1 MRKYRYIY
9 KATLMESLSYVMNIV
24 LGFIIYFMILY
35 VLINLWEY
43 IYSDSTNLINGY
55 SKQQM
60 IWYVILTESIGFGA
74 RSRTLTTQMSL
85 DIKSGTIA
93 YGINKPYHYNLY
105 ILSKYLGEITLQFLL
120 FFGAGIIIGSVFVGT
135 LPGLTLWQLPFA
147 MMCFFFGV
155 LINAFIYMSISSL
168 SFWMEDPTPFR
179 WIYDKMIIV
188 VGTLFP
194 VELFPHWIQPLIKC
208 LPIYVINYGPAKLV
222 IDFSFSVA
230 ARVFLAQFVYLALG
244 LMILFILYRKG
255 VKKLN
260 VNGG

>member
-1 MRKYRYIY
+1 MRKYQYIY
-9 KATLMESLSYVMNIV
+9 KATLMESLPYVMNII

-43 IYSDSTNLINGY
+43 IYSDSSNLISGY

-93 YGINKPYHYNLY
+93 YDINKPYHYNLY

-120 FFGAGIIIGSVFVGT
+120 FFGAGIIIGAAFVGT
-135 LPGLTLWQLPFA
+135 VPGLRLWQLPFA
-147 MMCFFFGV
+147 MVSFILGV
-155 LINAFIYMSISSL
+155 LINAIIYMSISSL
-168 SFWMEDPTPFR
+168 SFWMEDSSPFR
-179 WIYDKMIIV
+179 WIYDKLIIV

-194 VELFPHWIQPLIKC
+194 VELFPHLIQPLIKC

-222 IDFSFSVA
+222 IDFSYQVA
-230 ARVFLAQFVYLALG
+230 ARVFLAQFIYLTVGSL
-244 LMILFILYRKG
+244 LLFILFRKG